1 MPRLLCLLCLL
12 AFLLPV
18 PVEAA
23 PLPPDQAAVLRT
35 DFQKHWQQTKLL
47 AVPFTQTVTI
57 PGLRQPI
64 VSTGTLA
71 YRAPEELRMDF
82 TQPAG
87 EFVLVLG
94 DRLYLQKSGKRVAV
108 KSLSQ
113 DNAGKPFRSLLG
125 LLRGELTETE
135 TQYTAEISRM
145 DRNFRVVLTRKPGAS
160 GRGPERITNTIEA
173 GNFHVREI
181 LVELPPG
188 GMIHFAFGKPPAKP
202 TVPDSLFIPP
212 AAGR

>member
-1 MPRLLCLLCLL
+1 MMTRLLCLLAVLSL
-12 AFLLPV
+12 V
-18 PVEAA
+18 PVQAG
-23 PLPPDQAAVLRT
+23 PLSPDQAAALRA

-47 AVPFTQTVTI
+47 AVPFTQTVTM

-71 YRAPEELRMDF
+71 YRAPEELRLDF

-94 DRLYLQKSGKRVAV
+94 DRLYLQKTGKRVAV

-125 LLRGELTETE
+125 LLRGQLAETE
-135 TQYTAEISRM
+135 TQYTAEILRV
-145 DRNFRVVLTRKPGAS
+145 DQNWRVVLTRKRGAS
-160 GRGPERITNTIEA
+160 GRGPERITNTI
-173 GNFHVREI
+173 GTDTFHVREI
-181 LVELPPG
+181 LVELATG
-188 GMIHFAFGKPPAKP
+188 GTIHFAFGKPQAKQ
-202 TVPDSLFIPP
+202 TVPDNLFIPP
-212 AAGR
+212 AVGR